1 MPVAINATPQRLL
14 FQWEQVAPTLGGV
27 ASQVAASARKRT
39 AEESDEAEEEWRRRG
54 AELVGER
61 EGGGR
66 GASVSDK
73 VRGERDGGEREKG
86 QRLGTRGVGKWR
98 PVGAADAFTA
108 EIGRA
113 HV

>member
-1 MPVAINATPQRLL
+1 MGAGGADV
-14 FQWEQVAPTLGGV
+14 GGV

-73 VRGERDGGEREKG
+73 VRACVRRCM
-86 QRLGTRGVGKWR
+86 LNT
-98 PVGAADAFTA
+98 
-108 EIGRA
+108 
-113 HV
+113 